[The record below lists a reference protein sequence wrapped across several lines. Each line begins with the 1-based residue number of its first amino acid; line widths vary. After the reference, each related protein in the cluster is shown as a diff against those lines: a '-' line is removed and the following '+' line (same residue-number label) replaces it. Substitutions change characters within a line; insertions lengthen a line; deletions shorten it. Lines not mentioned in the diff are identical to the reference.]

1 MDRRSLALASRHRHP
16 PGPARPYEVASL
28 GLRSIVAY
36 TRSDNVAS
44 RGVMSKLAMTHEKAS
59 TSMASRTFCTASR
72 SPRVEA
78 TGGGSSR

>member
-44 RGVMSKLAMTHEKAS
+44 RGVMSKLAMTYEKSFDFDGKPHVLYRKPLAKS
-59 TSMASRTFCTASR
+59 
-72 SPRVEA
+72 
-78 TGGGSSR
+78 